1 LCKHSAPFFFSTI
14 ISQTTFYCFHIDIR
28 EPLAKISYKKT
39 GGSLGGIMKLIFNSE
54 TFKGWFKVL
63 ILWKTYK
70 IFNYHSTLAILTLI
84 TLEMLKFPPKKIQRT
99 CFCEGKIM
107 KSSRKIFLMKISKLI
122 NYSIN
127 SIMSHTQLFCSFKKP
142 RTWNWKLRWHQPLH
156 KIYGLITYL
165 IYIIYSYDEI

>member
-1 LCKHSAPFFFSTI
+1 MTTERTQRTFGMKDLLWWDLTLLCKHSAPFFFSTI
-14 ISQTTFYCFHIDIR
+14 ISQTTFYCFHIDIW

-84 TLEMLKFPPKKIQRT
+84 TLETLKFPPKKIQRT
-99 CFCEGKIM
+99 CFCEGNIMEFSRIFVFNENFKI
-107 KSSRKIFLMKISKLI
+107 
-122 NYSIN
+122 N
-127 SIMSHTQLFCSFKKP
+127 
-142 RTWNWKLRWHQPLH
+142 
-156 KIYGLITYL
+156 
-165 IYIIYSYDEI
+165 